1 MLVKLINGE
10 NNKEFMYEY
19 KGDADFN
26 LIRTVLREHAQEVL
40 GGEYNSCDNVTIY
53 NNNGY
58 KSTYRNDRGC
68 SSDHESYDENT
79 NLIFH
84 TMSGKTAK
92 EDYKKMST
100 VTIKLV
106 NGELKEIPYGIDMYE
121 TGFVI
126 NAGKTSTNLFGVS
139 KEMYLEK
146 FTSRH
151 IKFSTKEKAKH
162 FKTINEMINYINKN
176 TSVFKY
182 AVSNYGYS
190 WSCEYSSDMFKDT
203 YLEGLSQKKKLN
215 FESKMEE
222 LQQLLAA
229 INDEEEA
236 EQEITYGADPKEE
249 AIIRLKE
256 LDVPTLLSNYIKG
269 KIMLSDVSGII
280 YDLDDFAKQLVD
292 EIKSDG
298 GLPYTVLRNGNMY
311 SVLYVSK
318 YRDEWKYERYN
329 KKNGLIPASCT
340 LKEFG
345 VHGLEIGDIVVEK
358 TMAGGLMRAD

>member
-19 KGDADFN
+19 KGNADFD
-26 LIRTVLREHAQEVL
+26 LVRKVLREHAQEVL
-40 GGEYNSCDNVTIY
+40 GGNYVSCDSITIY

-58 KSTYRNDRGC
+58 QSTYKNDRGC
-68 SSDHESYDENT
+68 SSDYKSQKENSPFT
-79 NLIFH
+79 SQIISSN
-84 TMSGKTAK
+84 TAK
-92 EDYKKMST
+92 EDYCKMST
-100 VTIKLV
+100 VTIKLA

-126 NAGKTSTNLFGVS
+126 YTGNTSTNMFGARR
-139 KEMYLEK
+139 EMYLEK

-151 IKFSTKEKAKH
+151 IKCTAKEGAKH
-162 FKTINEMINYINKN
+162 FKTVNEMINYINKN
-176 TSVFKY
+176 ERVFKY

-203 YLEGLSQKKKLN
+203 YLESLSQKKKLN
-215 FESKMEE
+215 FENKMEE
-222 LQQLLAA
+222 LQQLLAT
-229 INDEEEA
+229 INGEDEV
-236 EQEITYGADPKEE
+236 EQEITYGSDSNEE

-256 LDVPTLLSNYIKG
+256 LDVPMLLSNFMKG
-269 KIMLSDVSGII
+269 KIMLSDVGGII
-280 YDLDDFAKQLVD
+280 YDLDDFAKQLVE

-311 SVLYVSK
+311 SVLYVSN
-318 YRDEWKYERYN
+318 YRDEWEYERYN
-329 KKNGLIPASCT
+329 KKNGLITASCT

-358 TMAGGLMRAD
+358 TTAGGLMRTA